1 MNIRRIK
8 SEFRMLHNEPPN
20 FARVRKN
27 RASSSEQER
36 TTLGAKPLGQ
46 RTAGRYEDR
55 IWIKMVRRRVQLR
68 GLWWY
73 CASDV
78 EPSGYSAS
86 DVQPSG
92 YSASNV
98 QPSGYSASDLQPSR
112 YITSEVEPSSF
123 ITSDVEP
130 SAYS

>member
-20 FARVRKN
+20 SARVRKK
-27 RASSSEQER
+27 RASSSEEER
-36 TTLGAKPLGQ
+36 TILGAKPLGQ

-73 CASDV
+73 CVSDV

-86 DVQPSG
+86 DV
-92 YSASNV
+92 
-98 QPSGYSASDLQPSR
+98 QPSR